1 MIQAQKLEI
10 VDDPQSTLEDD
21 NTGAQSTGA
30 PHVEA
35 EHESLSSEV
44 KLDIHTPS
52 QRRKRGRPK
61 KNRAAGRKR
70 RSSVKPMHD
79 STSLR
84 SSDSETPLD
93 AVLTEIPVLARE
105 SLKQIRQFL
114 AMPFTIDL
122 DPIREF
128 ILSESHHQGDGIE
141 QLVDKKAIGALEILR
156 SLIDDFKTDA
166 PYIDQFKNHVLE
178 AIDQLR
184 DKTAHLNQT
193 AMYISKI
200 QKEKAKLRQM
210 IVELKR
216 QSKQIATELA
226 GMKKKESKSKF
237 EHDWI
242 TSIHE
247 RMNTLKQQVQE
258 SAPPTQNYL
267 DTVEGQLNN
276 LRLLLNPEVGVASK
290 LNVVNEKLK
299 EKEAEL

>member
-93 AVLTEIPVLARE
+93 AVLT
-105 SLKQIRQFL
+105 
-114 AMPFTIDL
+114 
-122 DPIREF
+122 
-128 ILSESHHQGDGIE
+128 
-141 QLVDKKAIGALEILR
+141 
-156 SLIDDFKTDA
+156 
-166 PYIDQFKNHVLE
+166 
-178 AIDQLR
+178 
-184 DKTAHLNQT
+184 
-193 AMYISKI
+193 
-200 QKEKAKLRQM
+200 
-210 IVELKR
+210 
-216 QSKQIATELA
+216 
-226 GMKKKESKSKF
+226 
-237 EHDWI
+237 
-242 TSIHE
+242 
-247 RMNTLKQQVQE
+247 
-258 SAPPTQNYL
+258 
-267 DTVEGQLNN
+267 
-276 LRLLLNPEVGVASK
+276 
-290 LNVVNEKLK
+290 
-299 EKEAEL
+299 